1 MEPRLRA
8 EVWVKA
14 YVRRCEVHGAS
25 AFIVAR
31 GDETAGAVIVKLNYL
46 NGTATVFSPTRTG
59 EGEFVWL
66 RALGADPVAET
77 EADAYIARQQRFD
90 PDLWIVEVEDRQG
103 RHFLDGVD
111 AS

>member
-1 MEPRLRA
+1 MEARLRA
-8 EVWVKA
+8 EVWVKS
-14 YVRRCEVHGAS
+14 YMRRCEVNGAS
-25 AFIVAR
+25 AYVVSR

-46 NGTATVFSPTRTG
+46 DGQAMVFSPTRTG

-66 RALGADPVAET
+66 RALGPDPVAE
-77 EADAYIARQQRFD
+77 EDADAYIKRQQGFD
-90 PDLWIVEVEDRQG
+90 PDLWVVEVEDRQG